1 MNIIKNEIGI
11 FMISETKIDNS
22 FSISQFTMTGYSI
35 PFRLDRTS
43 HGGGILLFVR
53 EDIPCKIIK
62 TDCDAD
68 FEGIFVEINLRKKK
82 WLLCCSYNPH
92 KSNIANHL
100 KNICK
105 TRGKLNSTYA
115 NLVLLG
121 DFNAEP
127 EEESIAEFLNLYNL
141 KNLVK
146 QNTCFKNPDKPTC
159 IDLIL
164 TNCPRSFQN
173 TDTFETGLSDFHKL
187 TFTVLKQHFPKQK
200 PRVVIHRQYKNFR
213 NDYFRIELENAL
225 LKYDINNIDYDNFI
239 KTFLTVLDKHA
250 PIKKKY
256 LRANH
261 ANFVTK

>member
-1 MNIIKNEIGI
+1 
-11 FMISETKIDNS
+11 
-22 FSISQFTMTGYSI
+22 MTGYSI
-35 PFRLDRTS
+35 PFRLDWTS

-92 KSNIANHL
+92 KSNITNHL
-100 KNICK
+100 KNVCK
-105 TRGKLNSTYA
+105 SLDKLNSTYD

-127 EEESIAEFLNLYNL
+127 EEESIAQFLNFYNL
-141 KNLVK
+141 KDLVK

-164 TNCPRSFQN
+164 TNWLRSFQN
-173 TDTFETGLSDFHKL
+173 TDTFEIGLSDFHKL
-187 TFTVLKQHFPKQK
+187 IFTVLKQHFPKQK
-200 PRVVIHRQYKNFR
+200 LLSIDNIKISVTI
-213 NDYFRIELENAL
+213 ILE
-225 LKYDINNIDYDNFI
+225 
-239 KTFLTVLDKHA
+239 
-250 PIKKKY
+250 
-256 LRANH
+256 
-261 ANFVTK
+261 

>member
-1 MNIIKNEIGI
+1 MNIIKNEINI
-11 FMISETKIDNS
+11 LMISETKIDNS
-22 FSISQFTMTGYSI
+22 FPISQFTMTGYSI

-105 TRGKLNSTYA
+105 TLDKLNSTYD

-127 EEESIAEFLNLYNL
+127 EEESISEFLNLCNL

-146 QNTCFKNPDKPTC
+146 QNTCFKNSDKPTC

-173 TDTFETGLSDFHKL
+173 TGTFETGLSDFHKR
-187 TFTVLKQHFPKQK
+187 T
-200 PRVVIHRQYKNFR
+200 
-213 NDYFRIELENAL
+213 LENVEFSKA
-225 LKYDINNIDYDNFI
+225 
-239 KTFLTVLDKHA
+239 KT
-250 PIKKKY
+250 
-256 LRANH
+256 
-261 ANFVTK
+261 